1 MKRISSINGFDW
13 QPLRLTGLDFDA
25 MKAKFGEPFTDDP
38 GFPEPVEVWLFQ
50 WPCGLE
56 VAIIYAMVSQKA
68 FVGGD
73 LPECG
78 HLLRHLDWP
87 GEVAWRLDEHP
98 EEFENYRKSAS
109 DELIGWENTRLPR
122 SELQRANIQTCS
134 EWNFAARWR
143 VMRQDDNGFRDV
155 VASVNGERDAR
166 CLQAELES
174 HGHKQMYWVERA
186 PDTTSFTCNKDE
198 RVA

>member
-1 MKRISSINGFDW
+1 MKRISSINGYEW
-13 QPLRLTGLDFDA
+13 YPITLTGLDFDA
-25 MKAKFGEPFTDDP
+25 MKAKFGEPDVGDF
-38 GFPEPVEVWLFQ
+38 GFPEPAETWLFQ

-56 VAIIYAMVSQKA
+56 ACLLYIYSSGKT

-87 GEVAWRLDEHP
+87 GQVEWRLDEHP
-98 EEFENYRKSAS
+98 EEFENYRNGARN
-109 DELIGWENTRLPR
+109 ELIRLENVRRRP
-122 SELQRANIQTCS
+122 SERQWGNVQTCA
-134 EWNFAARWR
+134 EWDFSARWR
-143 VMRQDDNGFRDV
+143 VMRQDDNGFRDT
-155 VASVNGERDAR
+155 VAVVNGERDAR

-186 PDTTSFTCNKDE
+186 APTISNHL
-198 RVA
+198 